1 MSFQKIAIYLEPR
14 RLAYKKAN
22 VSTIAASLA
31 HKLLETAVV
40 VTINAYSADKN
51 FKSWTLKPE
60 GIRLQYLIA
69 LAEHTKGGN
78 EDVIL
83 EHFRNPRHLITEWYI
98 MTIEQIVKDTQVP
111 LLKGIFT
118 EEKTAIITEILKTKT
133 PKEFNKFVTW
143 YLIKM
148 KQSVAESEIISD
160 EMFSNI
166 KEAITTE
173 LELRAKEYS
182 DRICLENIP
191 LDYVSFSKNIGCT
204 TTCPQCSALCWG
216 YKGHEDNLI
225 RYKNHSTCHQPM
237 GLAGLVDSTG
247 TLIAASCSDEGDGED
262 EDEVL
267 TDNQSSAESNE
278 KYAVDVPWITS
289 KHPVEEYGLLMQW
302 FFFKLN
308 KTLAKQYQAIPASD
322 ATMKK
327 LGFDTLDSQLDKI
340 LNVIRHKSEMC

>member
-1 MSFQKIAIYLEPR
+1 MAS
-14 RLAYKKAN
+14 KKSN

-78 EDVIL
+78 EDVAL
-83 EHFRNPRHLITEWYI
+83 EHFRNPSHLITEWYI
-98 MTIEQIVKDTQVP
+98 MTMQQIVKDTQVP
-111 LLKGIFT
+111 LLKAIFT
-118 EEKTAIITEILKTKT
+118 EEKIAIITEILKTKT
-133 PKEFNKFVTW
+133 SKEFNKFVTW

-148 KQSVAESEIISD
+148 KQSVAESEIISE
-160 EMFSNI
+160 EMFINI

-182 DRICLENIP
+182 ERICLENIP
-191 LDYVSFSKNIGCT
+191 LDYVSFSNTIGCT
-204 TTCPQCSALCWG
+204 TTCTRCSALCWG
-216 YKGHEDNLI
+216 YKGHEYNLI
-225 RYKNHSTCHQPM
+225 RFKNHSTCHQPM

-247 TLIAASCSDEGDGED
+247 TLIATSCSDEGDGEEEE
-262 EDEVL
+262 EDEAL
-267 TDNQSSAESNE
+267 TDNQSTHETNE
-278 KYAVDVPWITS
+278 KDVVDVPWITS

-308 KTLAKQYQAIPASD
+308 KTLAEQYQAIPASD

-327 LGFDTLDSQLDKI
+327 LGFDTLDSKLDKI